1 MKKFFAYFAFC
12 VTIIVGLAVSS
23 CSQCGNVDC
32 GTNGQC
38 DETDG
43 SCLCDA
49 GYELG
54 ATSKKCD
61 VEMRTKFIGTWR
73 GTDCGAAD
81 NHDIVITS
89 SSSDV
94 TKVSISNYGN
104 AYCSGT
110 TDLVVTAAVS
120 NDGSALSTFSTDCSL
135 VTLGTG
141 NSITLNT
148 AGNTMTCKYVLTT
161 GGTPFDCTVVYTKQ

>member
-54 ATSKKCD
+54 ATSGKCD
-61 VEMRTKFIGTWR
+61 TETRAKFVSSTWIGTEA
-73 GTDCGAAD
+73 CGATPSPNVPLTISND
-81 NHDIVITS
+81 P
-89 SSSDV
+89 SDV
-94 TKVSISNYGN
+94 TKVRLSNFSNVDCNGN
-104 AYCSGT
+104 P
-110 TDLVVTAAVS
+110 VVATATV
-120 NDGSALSTFSTDCSL
+120 DGNNLKNFTADSCGGDY
-135 VTLGTG
+135 
-141 NSITLNT
+141 SITT
-148 AGNTMTCKYVLTT
+148 ASGVLSGSTLT
-161 GGTPFDCTVVYTKQ
+161 LTYTVVIGGTSYTCNATYTK